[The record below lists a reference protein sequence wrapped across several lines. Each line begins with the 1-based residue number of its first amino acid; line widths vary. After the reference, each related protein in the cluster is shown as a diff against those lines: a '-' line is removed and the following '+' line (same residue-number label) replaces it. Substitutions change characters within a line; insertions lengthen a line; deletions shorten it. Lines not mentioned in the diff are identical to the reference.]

1 MKKKTTWQRRILRI
15 KRNEHDRRQQK
26 LEFIEVDH
34 IKEELDQSRMCERLI
49 TSVNS
54 AQEMQKRTFVSLYKD
69 GYDFFMNV
77 SSDPNSVRSS
87 DEFQYAFPWDALTSI
102 DGVKYWIT
110 KKKVWKL
117 LRLLLVK
124 IHANQ
129 CIEFRG
135 LDWIEFSS
143 QQIQFARF
151 PEIVE
156 YWIQIT

>member
-1 MKKKTTWQRRILRI
+1 
-15 KRNEHDRRQQK
+15 
-26 LEFIEVDH
+26 
-34 IKEELDQSRMCERLI
+34 MCERLI

-77 SSDPNSVRSS
+77 SSDPNSMPSS
-87 DEFQYAFPWDALTSI
+87 DEFQYAFPWGTFTSI

-110 KKKVWKL
+110 EKKIETAPIAA
-117 LRLLLVK
+117 RK

-135 LDWIEFSS
+135 LYLIVFSS
-143 QQIQFARF
+143 HQIQFARF
-151 PEIVE
+151 PEIVG
-156 YWIQIT
+156 YWTQIT